1 MGHIF
6 ISYSRDDSDYA
17 LRLTRRLIGE
27 GFDVWIDERIDYGED
42 WEREIFEAIDNCDA
56 FVCIMTPA
64 AYASN
69 WVLRECHYAE
79 RRDKPPFPLLY
90 KGEEFPRYGL
100 TQFVDVSDDQLPGGD
115 FYERLAEVATR
126 SRTPGKKVTSPG
138 FRKKLAES
146 DSGKDADIP
155 TVRLKGRKP
164 QGADGLANR
173 LPVSAPVIIGIV
185 IVVLV
190 ALVLI
195 IAMSSQPDDS
205 TATGPDAIAEATD
218 EPATPTATSSSTA
231 TQRPSATPTPTATE
245 TPTETPTD
253 TATPTPTPDV
263 VAIYE
268 LFGETVTADNFVFN
282 YPTSWRVVETE
293 GLYLFNF
300 NNQQIYGVIDFSLPG
315 ERYTATTSVGVLRE
329 AIAGIDVVDPTAV
342 YGNPERFTLPDGTQ
356 AARSYRTW
364 PMRNTRDILITV
376 VRDGFIVLIQA
387 SVNNAADLTEFEPVL
402 YGIMSTGR
410 PRVAGEAVQVDTET
424 SLSGITEIPS
434 GYVIA
439 HPESWFTTVE
449 AGLLLFSEQKS
460 NPVTGFVMVSPV
472 GVLYE
477 SETAAG
483 VAGEQISGITPD
495 EGDPVYGTIEPIS
508 IGGFEAARAYR
519 YWPERDSRD
528 IFVVVR
534 IDDYFVI
541 MQASGVPDA
550 LTEAEPLLY
559 AVLVAVEEGE

>member
-42 WEREIFEAIDNCDA
+42 WEREIFEAIDHCDA
-56 FVCIMTPA
+56 FICIMTPA

-79 RRDKPPFPLLY
+79 RRDKPPFPLLH

-100 TQFVDVSDDQLPGGD
+100 TQFVDVRDDQLPGDD
-115 FYERLAEVATR
+115 FYERLAEVVTR

-138 FRKKLAES
+138 LRKKLA
-146 DSGKDADIP
+146 DNVSGKDADIP
-155 TVRLKGRKP
+155 TVRLKGRKT

-173 LPVSAPVIIGIV
+173 VPVSAPIIIGIV
-185 IVVLV
+185 LVVLV
-190 ALVLI
+190 ALVLL
-195 IAMSSQPDDS
+195 IAMSGQPADS
-205 TATGPDAIAEATD
+205 AATEPDAIAEATD
-218 EPATPTATSSSTA
+218 EPATSTATSASTA
-231 TQRPSATPTPTATE
+231 TQGPSATPTPTTTE
-245 TPTETPTD
+245 TPTETPTN
-253 TATPTPTPDV
+253 TTTPSPTPDV
-263 VAIYE
+263 VATYE
-268 LFGETVTADNFVFN
+268 LLSETVTADNFVFN
-282 YPTSWRVVETE
+282 HPASWRVVETE

-315 ERYTATTSVGVLRE
+315 ERFTATTSVGVLRE

-342 YGNPERFTLPDGTQ
+342 YGSPERFTLPDGTQ
-356 AARSYRTW
+356 AARSYRSW

-402 YGIMSTGR
+402 YGIISTGR
-410 PRVAGEAVQVDTET
+410 LLVTGDAVQVDTET
-424 SLSGITEIPS
+424 TLSGTTEIPG

-439 HPESWFTTVE
+439 YPESWFTTVE
-449 AGLLLFSEQKS
+449 AGLLLFTEQKRD
-460 NPVTGFVMVSPV
+460 PVTGFVMVSPV
-472 GVLYE
+472 DRLYD
-477 SETAAG
+477 SETAVGA
-483 VAGEQISGITPD
+483 AAEQIERIVPD
-495 EGDPVYGTIEPIS
+495 EGDPVYGAIEPIT
-508 IGGFEAARAYR
+508 IGGYEAARTYR
-519 YWPERDSRD
+519 YWPDRDSRD
-528 IFVVVR
+528 VFVVVR
-534 IDDYFVI
+534 IADYFVI

-550 LTEAEPLLY
+550 LAEAEPLLY
-559 AVLVAVEEGE
+559 AVMIAVEEGE